1 LAWGGDIPPRDG
13 DVVIVPMGKVLM
25 VDIPVSPKLYCVLVE
40 GTMLFRDG
48 MDINFN
54 VNYILV
60 RMGTLTIGTWDQPRT
75 SKLTITLSGELLG

>member
-1 LAWGGDIPPRDG
+1 
-13 DVVIVPMGKVLM
+13 MGKVLM

-48 MDINFN
+48 IDIDFY

-60 RMGTLTIGTWDQPRT
+60 RMGTLTIGTENQPRK
-75 SKLTITLSGELLG
+75 SKLTITLSGSLLDQ